1 VFGIS
6 YRKEYLMKKKTAG
19 FLLLIFILSAL
30 PQSYGQEKLLDPGEL
45 YDSCMELY
53 HKGKCEEAIQ
63 GFLKIVQF
71 APTSKLVSY
80 SQYMVGLCYLKM
92 AKYEEA
98 LQQFE
103 LYLKTF
109 PGGDR
114 AEEAGKG
121 IRIAREQLKE
131 KPAAPYT
138 TSKPSFGRSLSKHET
153 VKRRICAQISY
164 FEGKNFEELE
174 KRMKELKNAGVNTI
188 IFRVFQNKGDRF
200 YKFVSANHGEGVY
213 FKTEYA
219 PVVGDILGKV
229 TEIVHRN
236 GLEIFAWIT
245 TRYANYGLDGHP
257 EYRCKSYNF
266 ETKKMEMAR
275 GFNLFHPDVLK
286 RLEGLFR
293 DLARFPIDGILFQ
306 DDLILYHNEDF
317 STEAN
322 KSFLKDFGY
331 LPRPDLF
338 YIDPYKSDSGK
349 YYAKAYTERFKSWAN
364 WKNRWLMNVARQLK
378 GAAKELNP
386 NLKFAINLYFEAVLN
401 EVNGVAWFSQTLSGA
416 MENDF
421 DYYAVMAYHRQAM
434 KDRHMD
440 LKEAIDLM
448 AEVAKRTVKSL
459 GDPSRVLMKVQ
470 TLDWKKNEIVP
481 EKEMEEVLA
490 GILNQGEVSLA
501 FFPYIDQFSLQPL
514 KGKWT
519 PSK

>member
-1 VFGIS
+1 
-6 YRKEYLMKKKTAG
+6 MKKRAAG
-19 FLLLIFILSAL
+19 ILLLIFILSAW

-45 YDSCMELY
+45 YDSSMGLY
-53 HKGKCEEAIQ
+53 QKGKCEEAIQ
-63 GFLKIVQF
+63 GFSKIAQF
-71 APTSKLVSY
+71 TPTSKLVSY
-80 SQYMVGLCYLKM
+80 SQYMIGLCYLKM

-98 LQQFE
+98 IQQFE

-114 AEEAGKG
+114 TEEAGKG
-121 IRIAREQLKE
+121 IQIAKEQLGQKST
-131 KPAAPYT
+131 APYDA
-138 TSKPSFGRSLSKHET
+138 SKPGFGKSLSTGET

-164 FEGKNFEELE
+164 FEGKNLEEFE
-174 KRMKELKNAGVNTI
+174 KRMKELKNSGVNTV
-188 IFRVFQNKGDRF
+188 IFRVFQNRGDRF
-200 YKFVSANHGEGVY
+200 YQFVSANHEEGVY

-219 PVVGDILGKV
+219 PIVDDILGKV
-229 TEIVHRN
+229 AEIVHRN

-266 ETKKMEMAR
+266 ETEKIEMAR

-286 RLEGLFR
+286 RLAGLFR
-293 DLARFPIDGILFQ
+293 DLGRHPIDGILLQ

-317 STEAN
+317 SKEAN
-322 KSFLKDFGY
+322 ESFLKEFGY
-331 LPRPDLF
+331 LPRPDLL

-364 WKNRWLMNVARQLK
+364 WKNRWLMDVARQLK
-378 GAAKELNP
+378 EAAKESNP

-416 MENDF
+416 MQNNF

-434 KDRHMD
+434 KDRNMD
-440 LKEAIDLM
+440 FKEAIDLM
-448 AEVAKRTVKSL
+448 AEVAKRAVKSI

-481 EKEMEEVLA
+481 QKEMEDVLT

-501 FFPYIDQFSLQPL
+501 FFPYTDQFSLQPL
-514 KGKWT
+514 KEKWNS
-519 PSK
+519 SK